1 MAYARDRS
9 TSSLHWLVRHSAA
22 IFGVWVC
29 LLVCSAGACTGRRG
43 WLSPLP
49 GTAFRRWVLWV
60 PPVSPPALDRSAF
73 VVRLVSRIAQWE
85 EIEKLPFSIALSAF
99 GTLELAQVLVPFLT
113 RQVLSLTR
121 VKGNRSD
128 LALNCFYVLSL
139 LYLRKLVA
147 CLAMYSAR
155 RGVVVMPI
163 LSSGARC
170 VRLDDARS
178 PLSPGLCLVST
189 SDVALLCRIFDV
201 VLGLVSGARVPS
213 PCLLYTS
220 PSPRDPE

>member
-1 MAYARDRS
+1 M
-9 TSSLHWLVRHSAA
+9 
-22 IFGVWVC
+22 C

-60 PPVSPPALDRSAF
+60 PPVSPPALARSAF
-73 VVRLVSRIAQWE
+73 VVRLLLASCIAQWE
-85 EIEKLPFSIALSAF
+85 EIEKLPFSTALSAF
-99 GTLELAQVLVPFLT
+99 GTLELAQVLVLFLT
-113 RQVLSLTR
+113 RQVLPFDES
-121 VKGNRSD
+121 KGNRSD

-139 LYLRKLVA
+139 LYLRKLAA

-170 VRLDDARS
+170 VRS
-178 PLSPGLCLVST
+178 
-189 SDVALLCRIFDV
+189 
-201 VLGLVSGARVPS
+201 
-213 PCLLYTS
+213 
-220 PSPRDPE
+220 